1 MRACPLPNVPLRRRP
16 PLRCDQSGAVAVLV
30 AIALLAMVGITGL
43 AIDLGKLYVVK
54 SELQN
59 SADACA
65 LAAAQELT
73 GANDNQLLLAAAA
86 GATAG
91 TRHKVL
97 FQESAVS
104 YSDASSIEFSV
115 DNSGGSFA
123 SASTTGSSAKSIRYV
138 RCTAIRTG
146 IPAWFIQVLS
156 ILPGAALDAQQ
167 VSATAVA
174 TLKASQSTCS
184 LPIGVCSNTTTLV
197 VGNWYA
203 GAVGPN
209 DAIGTSQ
216 SVFRWIDFT
225 PPNGGATEL
234 AGQLQGSGACN
245 VAASNALVGESG
257 AIASLSNDYNTRF
270 GIYQGNTSA
279 ADSPPDSSGHAY
291 TMKTWTTGKNA
302 FADFSGKRA
311 ANAPYQ
317 ADSVTG
323 LKTQG
328 SIKESNYLKDHGQN
342 RRVMP
347 APMMDC
353 GNAVNNMIPIVSWG
367 CFFLLHPISNNLG
380 GSTQSPRM
388 MLEYLGSASAPGSPC
403 ASYGLPG
410 GSNASG
416 PLVATLVK

>member
-73 GANDNQLLLAAAA
+73 GANDNQLLLAAAS

-91 TRHKVL
+91 TRHKAL

-367 CFFLLHPISNNLG
+367 CFFLLHPISNNFG